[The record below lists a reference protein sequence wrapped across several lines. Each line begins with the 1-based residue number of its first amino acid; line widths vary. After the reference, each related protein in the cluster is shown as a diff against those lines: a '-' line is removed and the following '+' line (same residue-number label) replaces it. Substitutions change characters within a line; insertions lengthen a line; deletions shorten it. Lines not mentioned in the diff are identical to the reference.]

1 MTGIEIALLIA
12 GLIVF
17 AASFI
22 FSASSEKKESEKVL
36 VILSNKQKDDIKN
49 QILTVF
55 DEQMAELKERT
66 EIELDK
72 MSAGKMNEMNE
83 YSETILGEIN
93 RNHNEV
99 MFLYDMLNEKK
110 KEINN
115 TVRDLNIVKK
125 ELEAE
130 SAKLAAAAQAASAA
144 QSADTAPAAGEES
157 ADSVPEEKKPETAA
171 PKKKTA
177 SSAASKTAKA
187 SAAKTA
193 DGSGADKPKAEPRE
207 KIIDDAEAEAVGEEK
222 PKRRRTTKTAKT
234 AAERARNTI
243 KKETEREESNKVEV
257 LGSGNNNERILELSR
272 EGKSN
277 VEIAKTLGLGIGEV
291 KLVVDLY
298 KGGR

>member
-1 MTGIEIALLIA
+1 MSGIEIALLIA

-17 AASFI
+17 AASFV
-22 FSASSEKKESEKVL
+22 FSSASDKKESEKVL

-49 QILTVF
+49 QILSVF
-55 DEQMAELKERT
+55 DEQMAELKDKT

-72 MSAGKMNEMNE
+72 MSAQKMNEMNE

-125 ELEAE
+125 ELMAE
-130 SAKLAAAAQAASAA
+130 NAKAAYAVQAAKEDSG
-144 QSADTAPAAGEES
+144 TAKDEQPQ
-157 ADSVPEEKKPETAA
+157 EKKKP
-171 PKKKTA
+171 
-177 SSAASKTAKA
+177 AASKSAKSSSAKQSSGKQASDKQTGA
-187 SAAKTA
+187 SADK
-193 DGSGADKPKAEPRE
+193 SKDKPHE
-207 KIIDDAEAEAVGEEK
+207 KIIDDNETETEAEK
-222 PKRRRTTKTAKT
+222 PKSRRRTAKT
-234 AAERARNTI
+234 AAERTRSTI
-243 KKETEREESNKVEV
+243 KKESERDEGKSVE
-257 LGSGNNNERILELSR
+257 LPAGGNNNEKILEMSR
-272 EGKSN
+272 QGKSN
-277 VEIAKTLGLGIGEV
+277 VEIAKALGLGIGEV

>member
-17 AASFI
+17 AASFV
-22 FSASSEKKESEKVL
+22 FSSASDKKDSEKVL

-55 DEQMAELKERT
+55 DEQMAELKEKT

-72 MSAGKMNEMNE
+72 MSAQKMNEMNE

-99 MFLYDMLNEKK
+99 IFLYDMLNEKK

-115 TVRDLNIVKK
+115 TVRDLNVVKK
-125 ELEAE
+125 ELVSEN
-130 SAKLAAAAQAASAA
+130 AKLAAQAAQPAAE
-144 QSADTAPAAGEES
+144 ADEPAPEAPAQ
-157 ADSVPEEKKPETAA
+157 

-177 SSAASKTAKA
+177 SASKTAKP
-187 SAAKTA
+187 STAKTA
-193 DGSGADKPKAEPRE
+193 GGKSADSVKAEPRE
-207 KIIDDAEAEAVGEEK
+207 KIIDDTETEVVAEEEK

-234 AAERARNTI
+234 AAERTRNAI
-243 KKETEREESNKVEV
+243 KKETEREESKVEV
-257 LGSGNNNERILELSR
+257 LGSGNNNEKILELSR
-272 EGKSN
+272 QGKSN
-277 VEIAKTLGLGIGEV
+277 VEIAKALGLGIGEV

>member
-17 AASFI
+17 AASFV
-22 FSASSEKKESEKVL
+22 FSSASDKKDSEKVL

-55 DEQMAELKERT
+55 DEQMAELKEKT

-72 MSAGKMNEMNE
+72 MSAQKMNEMNE

-99 MFLYDMLNEKK
+99 IFLYDMLNEKK

-115 TVRDLNIVKK
+115 TVRDLNVVKK
-125 ELEAE
+125 ELVAE
-130 SAKLAAAAQAASAA
+130 NAKLAAQAAQ
-144 QSADTAPAAGEES
+144 PAAE
-157 ADSVPEEKKPETAA
+157 ADEPAPETPAQT
-171 PKKKTA
+171 KKKTA
-177 SSAASKTAKA
+177 SASKTAKP
-187 SAAKTA
+187 STAKTA
-193 DGSGADKPKAEPRE
+193 GGKTADNAKAEPRE
-207 KIIDDAEAEAVGEEK
+207 KIIDDTETETVTEEEK
-222 PKRRRTTKTAKT
+222 PKRRMTTKTAKT
-234 AAERARNTI
+234 AAERTRNAI
-243 KKETEREESNKVEV
+243 KKETEREESGKVEV
-257 LGSGNNNERILELSR
+257 LGSGNNNEKILELSR
-272 EGKSN
+272 QGKSN
-277 VEIAKTLGLGIGEV
+277 VEIAKALGLGIGEV

>member
-17 AASFI
+17 AASFV
-22 FSASSEKKESEKVL
+22 FSSVSEKKESEKVL

-55 DEQMAELKERT
+55 DEQMAELKEKT
-66 EIELDK
+66 EVELDK
-72 MSAGKMNEMNE
+72 MSAQKMNEMNE

-115 TVRDLNIVKK
+115 TVRDLNVVKK
-125 ELEAE
+125 ALEAE
-130 SAKLAAAAQAASAA
+130 SAKIAARAANAAS
-144 QSADTAPAAGEES
+144 
-157 ADSVPEEKKPETAA
+157 SVPEEDGPAPEQSQ

-177 SSAASKTAKA
+177 SGSKTSKAASGKP
-187 SAAKTA
+187 SE
-193 DGSGADKPKAEPRE
+193 DKPKEEPHE
-207 KIIDDAEAEAVGEEK
+207 KIIDDTDTETEAVKEEK
-222 PKRRRTTKTAKT
+222 PKRRRTAKTAKT
-234 AAERARNTI
+234 AVERAKNTI
-243 KKETEREESNKVEV
+243 KNETEREESGKVEV
-257 LGSGNNNERILELSR
+257 LGSGNNNEKILELSR
-272 EGKSN
+272 QGKSN
-277 VEIAKTLGLGIGEV
+277 VEIAKMLGLGIGEV

>member
-1 MTGIEIALLIA
+1 MSGIEIALLIA

-17 AASFI
+17 AASFV
-22 FSASSEKKESEKVL
+22 FSSASDKKESEKVL

-49 QILTVF
+49 QILSVF
-55 DEQMAELKERT
+55 DEQMAELKDKT

-72 MSAGKMNEMNE
+72 MSAQKMNEMNE

-125 ELEAE
+125 ELMAE
-130 SAKLAAAAQAASAA
+130 NAKAAYAVQAAKEDSG
-144 QSADTAPAAGEES
+144 TAKDEQPQ
-157 ADSVPEEKKPETAA
+157 EKKKP
-171 PKKKTA
+171 
-177 SSAASKTAKA
+177 AASKSAKSSSAKQSSGKQASDKQTGA
-187 SAAKTA
+187 SADK
-193 DGSGADKPKAEPRE
+193 SKDKPHE
-207 KIIDDAEAEAVGEEK
+207 KIIDDNETETEAEK
-222 PKRRRTTKTAKT
+222 PKPRRRTAKT
-234 AAERARNTI
+234 AAERTRSTI
-243 KKETEREESNKVEV
+243 KKESERDEGKSVE
-257 LGSGNNNERILELSR
+257 LPAGGNNNEKILEMSR
-272 EGKSN
+272 QGKSN
-277 VEIAKTLGLGIGEV
+277 VEIAKALGLGIGEV

>member
-1 MTGIEIALLIA
+1 MSGIEIALLIA

-17 AASFI
+17 AASFV
-22 FSASSEKKESEKVL
+22 FSSASDKKESEKVL

-49 QILTVF
+49 QILSVF
-55 DEQMAELKERT
+55 DEQMAELKDKT

-72 MSAGKMNEMNE
+72 MSAQKMNEMNE

-125 ELEAE
+125 ELMAE
-130 SAKLAAAAQAASAA
+130 NAKAAYAVQAAKEDSG
-144 QSADTAPAAGEES
+144 TAKDEQPQE
-157 ADSVPEEKKPETAA
+157 
-171 PKKKTA
+171 KKKTA
-177 SSAASKTAKA
+177 ASKSAKSSSAKQSSGKQASDKQTGA
-187 SAAKTA
+187 SADK
-193 DGSGADKPKAEPRE
+193 SKDKPHE
-207 KIIDDAEAEAVGEEK
+207 KIIDDNETETEAEK
-222 PKRRRTTKTAKT
+222 PKPRRRTAKT
-234 AAERARNTI
+234 AAERTRSTI
-243 KKETEREESNKVEV
+243 KKESERDEGKSVE
-257 LGSGNNNERILELSR
+257 LPAGGNNNEKILEMSR
-272 EGKSN
+272 QGKSN
-277 VEIAKTLGLGIGEV
+277 VEIAKALGLGIGEV

>member
-17 AASFI
+17 AASFV
-22 FSASSEKKESEKVL
+22 FSSVSEKKDSEKVL

-55 DEQMAELKERT
+55 DEQMAELKEKT

-72 MSAGKMNEMNE
+72 MSAQKMNEMNE

-99 MFLYDMLNEKK
+99 IFLYDMLNEKK

-115 TVRDLNIVKK
+115 TVRDLNVIKK
-125 ELEAE
+125 ELVAE
-130 SAKLAAAAQAASAA
+130 NAKLAAQAAQPAAETNEPAPE
-144 QSADTAPAAGEES
+144 APA
-157 ADSVPEEKKPETAA
+157 K

-177 SSAASKTAKA
+177 SSTKSSKPSASKAAGDKSAQNAKE
-187 SAAKTA
+187 
-193 DGSGADKPKAEPRE
+193 EPRE
-207 KIIDDAEAEAVGEEK
+207 KIIDDTETEAGTEEEK

-234 AAERARNTI
+234 AAERTRNTI
-243 KKETEREESNKVEV
+243 KKETEREESGKVEV
-257 LGSGNNNERILELSR
+257 LGSGNNNEKILELSR
-272 EGKSN
+272 QGKSN
-277 VEIAKTLGLGIGEV
+277 VEIAKALGLGIGEV

>member
-17 AASFI
+17 AASFV
-22 FSASSEKKESEKVL
+22 FSSVSEKKDSEKVL

-55 DEQMAELKERT
+55 DEQMAELKEKT

-72 MSAGKMNEMNE
+72 MSAQKMNEMNE

-99 MFLYDMLNEKK
+99 IFLYDMLNEKK

-115 TVRDLNIVKK
+115 TVRDLNVVKK
-125 ELEAE
+125 ELVAE
-130 SAKLAAAAQAASAA
+130 NAKLAAQAAQPAAEADEPAA
-144 QSADTAPAAGEES
+144 EAPAQ
-157 ADSVPEEKKPETAA
+157 
-171 PKKKTA
+171 PKKKPA
-177 SSAASKTAKA
+177 SASKTAKPSTAKA
-187 SAAKTA
+187 SGGKSA
-193 DGSGADKPKAEPRE
+193 DSAKAEPRE
-207 KIIDDAEAEAVGEEK
+207 KIIDDTETEVVTEEEK

-234 AAERARNTI
+234 AAERTRNTI
-243 KKETEREESNKVEV
+243 KKETEREESGKVEV
-257 LGSGNNNERILELSR
+257 LGSGNNNEKILELSR
-272 EGKSN
+272 QGKSN
-277 VEIAKTLGLGIGEV
+277 VEIAKALGLGIGEV

>member
-1 MTGIEIALLIA
+1 MSGIEIALLIA

-17 AASFI
+17 AASFV
-22 FSASSEKKESEKVL
+22 FSSASDKKESEKVL

-49 QILTVF
+49 QILSVF
-55 DEQMAELKERT
+55 DEQMAELKDKT

-72 MSAGKMNEMNE
+72 MSAQKMNEMNE

-125 ELEAE
+125 ELMAE
-130 SAKLAAAAQAASAA
+130 NAKAAYAVQAAKEDSE
-144 QSADTAPAAGEES
+144 TAKDEQPQ
-157 ADSVPEEKKPETAA
+157 EKKKP
-171 PKKKTA
+171 
-177 SSAASKTAKA
+177 AASKSAKSSSAKQSSGKQASDKQTGA
-187 SAAKTA
+187 SADK
-193 DGSGADKPKAEPRE
+193 SKDKPHE
-207 KIIDDAEAEAVGEEK
+207 KIIDDNETETEAEK
-222 PKRRRTTKTAKT
+222 PKPRRRTAKT
-234 AAERARNTI
+234 AAERTRSTI
-243 KKETEREESNKVEV
+243 KKESERDEGKSVE
-257 LGSGNNNERILELSR
+257 LPAGGNNNEKILEMSR
-272 EGKSN
+272 QGKSN
-277 VEIAKTLGLGIGEV
+277 VEIAKALGLGIGEV

>member
-1 MTGIEIALLIA
+1 MSGIEIALLIA

-17 AASFI
+17 AASFV
-22 FSASSEKKESEKVL
+22 FSSASDKKESEKVL

-49 QILTVF
+49 QILSVF
-55 DEQMAELKERT
+55 DEQMAELKDKT

-72 MSAGKMNEMNE
+72 MSAQKMNEMNE

-125 ELEAE
+125 ELMAE
-130 SAKLAAAAQAASAA
+130 NAKAAYAVQAAKEDSG
-144 QSADTAPAAGEES
+144 TAKDEQPQE
-157 ADSVPEEKKPETAA
+157 
-171 PKKKTA
+171 KKKTA
-177 SSAASKTAKA
+177 ASKSAKSSSAKQSSGKQALDKQTGA
-187 SAAKTA
+187 SADK
-193 DGSGADKPKAEPRE
+193 SKDKPHE
-207 KIIDDAEAEAVGEEK
+207 KIIDDNETETEAEK
-222 PKRRRTTKTAKT
+222 PKPRRRTAKT
-234 AAERARNTI
+234 ASERTRSTI
-243 KKETEREESNKVEV
+243 KKESERDEGKSVE
-257 LGSGNNNERILELSR
+257 LPAGGNNNEKILEMSR
-272 EGKSN
+272 QGKSN
-277 VEIAKTLGLGIGEV
+277 VEIAKALGLGIGEV

>member
-17 AASFI
+17 AASFV
-22 FSASSEKKESEKVL
+22 FSSVSEKKDSEKVL

-55 DEQMAELKERT
+55 DEQMAELKEKT

-72 MSAGKMNEMNE
+72 MSAQKMNEMNE

-99 MFLYDMLNEKK
+99 IFLYDMLNEKK

-115 TVRDLNIVKK
+115 TVRDLNVVKK
-125 ELEAE
+125 ELVAE
-130 SAKLAAAAQAASAA
+130 NAKLAAQAAQPAAETNEPAPE
-144 QSADTAPAAGEES
+144 APA
-157 ADSVPEEKKPETAA
+157 K

-177 SSAASKTAKA
+177 SSTKSSKPSTSKAAGDKSAQNAKE
-187 SAAKTA
+187 
-193 DGSGADKPKAEPRE
+193 EPRE
-207 KIIDDAEAEAVGEEK
+207 KIIDDTETEAGTEEEK

-234 AAERARNTI
+234 AAERTRNTI
-243 KKETEREESNKVEV
+243 KKETEREESGKVEV
-257 LGSGNNNERILELSR
+257 LGSGNNNEKILELSR
-272 EGKSN
+272 QGKSN
-277 VEIAKTLGLGIGEV
+277 VEIAKALGLGIGEV